1 MIRILRPAAPP
12 AILSGKGV
20 EFAAKLC
27 EFYAS
32 GQREFTFAATVYAH
46 ASVKDALIEAQHGKC
61 CFCERKV
68 FNDGDVEH
76 FRPKG
81 GVRESPGSTLEKPG
95 YYWLAYEWTNLFL
108 SCGPCNSRNKRNMFP
123 LADGSTRSR
132 CHGDDCSTELPIF
145 IDPSM
150 ENPELLIGWRSEV
163 PFAVS
168 ADPRATA
175 TIRALGLD
183 RPALRE
189 IRREH
194 LVTIAELLH
203 YSRELK
209 AEGITDLASRIDQ
222 SIEDRLRDSA
232 EFAAATRAFRRNS
245 ILMSETNE
253 PGTIAQSD

>member
-108 SCGPCNSRNKRNMFP
+108 SCGPCNSRNKRNLFP
-123 LADGSTRSR
+123 LTDGSTRSR

-150 ENPELLIGWRSEV
+150 ENPELLIGSGGEAKSHLPSAQTHGQPLRSEH
-163 PFAVS
+163 S
-168 ADPRATA
+168 ALIGPRYGRSDGSTLS
-175 TIRALGLD
+175 RL
-183 RPALRE
+183 PNYF
-189 IRREH
+189 
-194 LVTIAELLH
+194 TIAVN
-203 YSRELK
+203 SRRR
-209 AEGITDLASRIDQ
+209 ASR
-222 SIEDRLRDSA
+222 
-232 EFAAATRAFRRNS
+232 T
-245 ILMSETNE
+245 
-253 PGTIAQSD
+253 